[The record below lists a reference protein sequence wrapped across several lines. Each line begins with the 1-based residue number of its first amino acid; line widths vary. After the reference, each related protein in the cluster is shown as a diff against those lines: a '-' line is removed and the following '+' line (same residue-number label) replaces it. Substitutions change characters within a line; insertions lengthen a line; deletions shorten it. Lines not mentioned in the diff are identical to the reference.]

1 MAENE
6 SLHLNLKSFSER
18 LVQYRKAA
26 DKTQEQGAEFLGM
39 SRPTY
44 FAMEKGLRAP
54 SSEELIQLAE
64 FLNRPLHEL
73 VRPGI
78 PVNLEPHL
86 RAGVDANSADAEELK
101 ASIQYLERFAEDYR
115 ELEEKLGAHLTTNY
129 PPEVKLPLRGNLAD
143 FAEGVAAR
151 ERARLQL
158 GDQPVPHLR
167 QLLESEVGVRIF
179 YGDLPSRVAGLYAF
193 AGDLGCCMM
202 INWRHPPERRLASI
216 GHEYGHVLVDRHKP
230 GIDYLS
236 QAGRKPANERFVEAF
251 AMAFLMPVT
260 GIRRHFQD
268 VFNASGDFQV
278 GDLVRLSSMY
288 ASSVQA
294 MALRLEALGL
304 LPRGS
309 WDFLVEQGFKANAI
323 KTEMN
328 LGKPTND
335 SDEPYPERYKLLA
348 VHAFLQ
354 GKVTEARLAQFLRCD
369 RIEAREIVAESRHH
383 VEVNADGQRETLDLP
398 FERSLV
404 EHR

>member
-1 MAENE
+1 
-6 SLHLNLKSFSER
+6 
-18 LVQYRKAA
+18 
-26 DKTQEQGAEFLGM
+26 
-39 SRPTY
+39 
-44 FAMEKGLRAP
+44 
-54 SSEELIQLAE
+54 
-64 FLNRPLHEL
+64 
-73 VRPGI
+73 
-78 PVNLEPHL
+78 
-86 RAGVDANSADAEELK
+86 VDANSADAEELK
-101 ASIQYLERFAEDYR
+101 ASIQNLERYAEDYR
-115 ELEEKLGAHLTTNY
+115 ELEEKLGTHLATNY
-129 PPEVKLPLRGNLAD
+129 PPEVKLPQRGNLAD
-143 FAEGVAAR
+143 FADGVAAR

-236 QAGRKPANERFVEAF
+236 QAGRKPLNERFVEAF